1 MAALDF
7 LKTDSSIKDATDSLG
22 GFTWDTG
29 LYTVVIDSVY
39 LDQSAG
45 GAHNVNF
52 TFKTAEGKTL
62 SDTIYI
68 TSGTAKGVLNYY
80 VDKQG
85 QKQYLPGFTTAN
97 DISLVAGEKELS
109 ALEPEEK
116 IVEVYNS
123 ELKKKVPTAKLVP
136 MELIG
141 KTLQIGIVKV
151 KEFKNIK
158 DASGKYVPGT
168 EIREFNEINKVF
180 ADDGRTIVEAKA
192 GAEAE
197 FITKWVTKNPSDFIK
212 DKTGGAKSTPAAGA
226 DVAPTKSLFKK

>member
-7 LKTDSSIKDATDSLG
+7 LKTDKTILEATDSLG
-22 GFTWDTG
+22 GFTWETG

-39 LDQSAG
+39 MDQSKG
-45 GAHNVNF
+45 GAHNLNF
-52 TFKTAEGKTL
+52 TFKTADGKTL

-80 VDKQG
+80 IDKKG
-85 QKQYLPGFTTAN
+85 QKQYLPGFTVAN

-109 ALEPEEK
+109 ELLPEEK
-116 IVEVYNS
+116 IVEVYNA

-151 KEFKNIK
+151 KEFKNVK
-158 DASGKYVPGT
+158 DASGNYVPGT

-192 GAEAE
+192 GSEAE
-197 FITKWVTKNPSDFIK
+197 FITKWVAKNPSTFIK
-212 DKTGGAKSTPAAGA
+212 DKTGGAKAPAAGA
-226 DVAPTKSLFKK
+226 ASGATTKSLFNK